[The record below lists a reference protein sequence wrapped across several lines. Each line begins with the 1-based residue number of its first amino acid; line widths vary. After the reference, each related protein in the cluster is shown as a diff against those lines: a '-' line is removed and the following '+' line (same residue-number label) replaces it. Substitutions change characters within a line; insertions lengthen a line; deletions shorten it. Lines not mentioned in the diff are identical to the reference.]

1 MIHDGNKGGGDLS
14 IFGKGRGSIA
24 SNAAISGYHVL
35 RRGRTSVRNVTSVV
49 MISLLISTHASHAE
63 PNGNQDVW
71 MTPVLNAVMRPQK
84 ERPQENI
91 HAINAVIWTLSVEH
105 IPCH

>member
-1 MIHDGNKGGGDLS
+1 MIHDGNKGGDLS

-24 SNAAISGYHVL
+24 SNVAISGYHVL

-49 MISLLISTHASHAE
+49 MIFLPISTHASHAE

-71 MTPVLNAVMRPQK
+71 MTSVRNVVMRSRK
-84 ERPQENI
+84 ECP
-91 HAINAVIWTLSVEH
+91 
-105 IPCH
+105 